1 MERTIRVTGKGKIS
15 VAPDMIR
22 LLITQSSVER
32 SYEGAIRES
41 ADRKNELNAALSRLD
56 FKKED
61 LKTLYFDVNTEYE
74 SYQAKDK
81 SWKRRLVGYK
91 YTHRMKLEFSQ
102 SFSWKLSQRDVQY
115 INLQ

>member
-41 ADRKNELNAALSRLD
+41 ADRKNELNAALSRSD

-74 SYQAKDK
+74 SYQDRDK
-81 SWKRRLVGYK
+81 SWKRRFGNSDSNK
-91 YTHRMKLEFSQ
+91 S
-102 SFSWKLSQRDVQY
+102 
-115 INLQ
+115 